1 MVQPAGATAPCGYGH
16 ALGWQVFPSRGILR
30 ALRVLLGELRE
41 VVVRRAEALL
51 HHHRREGAVR
61 GAGHVRVVEDVP
73 DLVVDRVLAVE
84 AELSVERAG
93 AAHPAR
99 AVDEHAPDVGL
110 PARRLVPDRIAAL
123 PARGHLR
130 RQADAEVGVAGVD
143 APHGDLA
150 RADPAPR
157 VGERGVDG
165 RGEGLVA
172 LGEDGAVLDLHG
184 VRVDPARAGLGRG
197 ARDDVPRAG
206 ARHRER
212 AARGQLRG
220 GDVDVLPGAGRGLAH
235 HRRGRRRR
243 EQRRRRPRV
252 AVGGHGLDDGEH
264 GEHHERRDHP
274 RPPGA
279 QHRGGRAGAG
289 SSTRRSASGAAP
301 GSRALADRGGTG
313 ALRTASTRAATV
325 TRVREVG
332 RGVGGRVLPAGR
344 APRRPGHAGTV
355 PHGVGREPPTP
366 AGTRSSSV
374 RVPTRPAAGHDPSA
388 APSNSPSTALATI
401 SGRSIWAT

>member
-1 MVQPAGATAPCGYGH
+1 M
-16 ALGWQVFPSRGILR
+16 
-30 ALRVLLGELRE
+30 
-41 VVVRRAEALL
+41 
-51 HHHRREGAVR
+51 
-61 GAGHVRVVEDVP
+61 RVVEDVP
-73 DLVVDRVLAVE
+73 DLVVDRVLAVQP
-84 AELSVERAG
+84 ELPVERAG
-93 AAHPAR
+93 PAHPAR
-99 AVDEHAPDVGL
+99 AVDEYAPDVGL
-110 PARRLVPDRIAAL
+110 PARRLVPDRVAAL
-123 PARGHLR
+123 TACGHLR

-172 LGEDGAVLDLHG
+172 LGEDGAVLDLDG
-184 VRVDPARAGLGRG
+184 VRVDAPRAGLGRG

-212 AARGQLRG
+212 TARGQLRG

-243 EQRRRRPRV
+243 EQRRRRPGV
-252 AVGGHGLDDGEH
+252 AVGGHGLDDGQH

-274 RPPGA
+274 RPPGP
-279 QHRGGRAGAG
+279 QHRGGRAGPGA
-289 SSTRRSASGAAP
+289 STRRDGAPP

-313 ALRTASTRAATV
+313 ALRTATARAATV

-344 APRRPGHAGTV
+344 APRRPGHTRTV
-355 PHGVGREPPTP
+355 PHGVGPDRPTP
-366 AGTRSSSV
+366 GRTRSSSV
-374 RVPTRPAAGHDPSA
+374 RVAARPAAGHDPSA